1 MAATSEALRAP
12 CTRPGACLVTSP
24 VHIWSGRPQTAI
36 VIEINEQI
44 QETDGHD
51 AATGQ

>member
-12 CTRPGACLVTSP
+12 CTRPCLPVTSP